1 MTTAGL
7 IVVEGPMGAGKT
19 SLARLLSTAMNIPA
33 LLERPADNPFLGDF
47 YRHQQHV
54 LATELQFLLQRR
66 QIFDHLEG
74 GRLYIADHG
83 PEKDRIFTPLTLEA
97 ETLRLFREI
106 RAALSYNPPPVL
118 LLIYLDHPVDL
129 LLERIRARRDPWET
143 EIQRAY
149 LLRVQEAY
157 RQWLQHY
164 PGPILDLS
172 GLEGDFVADGEHA
185 KILTEMVKNRIS
197 ELGGDW

>member
-19 SLARLLSTAMNIPA
+19 SLARLLSTAMDIPA

-83 PEKDRIFTPLTLEA
+83 PEKGSDLHAADPGSRDLAAISGDSRRI
-97 ETLRLFREI
+97 I
-106 RAALSYNPPPVL
+106 V
-118 LLIYLDHPVDL
+118 
-129 LLERIRARRDPWET
+129 
-143 EIQRAY
+143 
-149 LLRVQEAY
+149 
-157 RQWLQHY
+157 
-164 PGPILDLS
+164 
-172 GLEGDFVADGEHA
+172 
-185 KILTEMVKNRIS
+185 
-197 ELGGDW
+197 